1 MRSFLHLRD
10 PDPRAH
16 VRHSK
21 SGEPHRTT
29 PHGALFW
36 LAHAAVLLGLLLM
49 ATEVSAQQG
58 AGLRA
63 QYDQLA
69 PQLARSP
76 FQRPIVLSSVDDTE
90 RPTGEM
96 HAVVQHPFGTL
107 SGALRNADAW
117 CDLLTLPAN
126 VKRCVAD
133 DDAASPTTLHMAIGR
148 KFDQP
153 IEDAYALDFRFQVL
167 AAQPQYLLVEMSAN
181 KGPMGTNNY
190 RLTLEAVPL
199 DAKRSFVR
207 LRYAYMNNLAARV
220 ATNAYLATSGRD
232 KVGFTVVGQEGD
244 GRPRYVGG
252 IQGIAERN
260 TMRYFLAIESYLD
273 TLPAPSGQ
281 RLDRR
286 LRDWFAATER
296 YARQLHEQSLD
307 EYIAMKHKEARRQVA
322 MAPGE

>member
-1 MRSFLHLRD
+1 MHSFPPLPHPPVGRMSRHLKH
-10 PDPRAH
+10 P
-16 VRHSK
+16 ST
-21 SGEPHRTT
+21 S
-29 PHGALFW
+29 HGALFW

-76 FQRPIVLSSVDDTE
+76 FQRPIVLSSADDTE
-90 RPTGEM
+90 RPTGDM
-96 HAVVQHPFGTL
+96 HAVVEHPFGTL

-126 VKRCVAD
+126 VKRCAVED
-133 DDAASPTTLHMAIGR
+133 DQAPGATLHMAVGR

-181 KGPMGTNNY
+181 KGPMGTSNY
-190 RLTLEAVPL
+190 RLTLEAVPI

-207 LRYAYMNNLAARV
+207 LRYAYVNNLAARV
-220 ATNAYLATSGRD
+220 ATSAYLSTSGRD
-232 KVGFTVVGQEGD
+232 KVGFTVIGRDGD
-244 GRPRYVGG
+244 GQPRYVGG

-273 TLPAPSGQ
+273 TLPAPAEQ
-281 RLDRR
+281 RLDKR
-286 LRDWFAATER
+286 LRGWFAATER
-296 YARQLHEQSLD
+296 YARQLHEQSLE
-307 EYIAMKHKEARRQVA
+307 EYVAMKHKEARRQVA
-322 MAPGE
+322 IAPGE